1 METASWTMPRMVAS
15 TILSGTS
22 KARQLGL
29 MTLDEYTH
37 TRFEDPRLIGLLE
50 SQWMNYGVEPKSAAF
65 AMHAIV
71 VNHYLR
77 GAWFPVGGG
86 EALVDA
92 LRRVIENGGGQ
103 CLTGHRV
110 DEILVE
116 RNRAVGVRG
125 HSAEADREFEV
136 RAPAV
141 ISNAGARITFDT
153 LLPRRPFP
161 EISDALAAQPSSP
174 GTLAVFLG
182 LKASPATLGVGGENH
197 WIVPSYDHDYSY
209 LNDQNLVVC
218 PDCAFVTFPSL
229 KDPSSTSHT
238 ASVTTLARLAP
249 WEAWKDLPPSERG
262 DDYEALK
269 REAGQILFET
279 AERSFPGLHDLIE
292 HIEVLTPLDVRD
304 ATGNLTGGFA
314 ELPCTPARL
323 EQRLAPAKSPVK
335 GLFLAGGDAA
345 ALGVIGAAMGGA
357 QAAAAV
363 QGPLSVASIFNAAR
377 KQATRNQSGSRP
389 GS

>member
-1 METASWTMPRMVAS
+1 
-15 TILSGTS
+15 
-22 KARQLGL
+22 
-29 MTLDEYTH
+29 MTLGEYMH

-50 SQWMNYGVEPKSAAF
+50 SQWMNYGVEPKGAAF

-174 GTLAVFLG
+174 GTLAVFSG
-182 LKASPATLGVGGENH
+182 SRRRP
-197 WIVPSYDHDYSY
+197 
-209 LNDQNLVVC
+209 
-218 PDCAFVTFPSL
+218 
-229 KDPSSTSHT
+229 
-238 ASVTTLARLAP
+238 
-249 WEAWKDLPPSERG
+249 PPSE
-262 DDYEALK
+262 
-269 REAGQILFET
+269 
-279 AERSFPGLHDLIE
+279 S
-292 HIEVLTPLDVRD
+292 
-304 ATGNLTGGFA
+304 
-314 ELPCTPARL
+314 
-323 EQRLAPAKSPVK
+323 
-335 GLFLAGGDAA
+335 
-345 ALGVIGAAMGGA
+345 
-357 QAAAAV
+357 
-363 QGPLSVASIFNAAR
+363 AAR
-377 KQATRNQSGSRP
+377 ITGSSPPTTTTTPTSTTRTWSSAPTAPSSRSRP
-389 GS
+389 

>member
-29 MTLDEYTH
+29 MTLDEYMH

-174 GTLAVFLG
+174 GTLAVFSG
-182 LKASPATLGVGGENH
+182 SRRRP
-197 WIVPSYDHDYSY
+197 
-209 LNDQNLVVC
+209 
-218 PDCAFVTFPSL
+218 
-229 KDPSSTSHT
+229 
-238 ASVTTLARLAP
+238 
-249 WEAWKDLPPSERG
+249 PPSE
-262 DDYEALK
+262 
-269 REAGQILFET
+269 
-279 AERSFPGLHDLIE
+279 S
-292 HIEVLTPLDVRD
+292 
-304 ATGNLTGGFA
+304 
-314 ELPCTPARL
+314 
-323 EQRLAPAKSPVK
+323 
-335 GLFLAGGDAA
+335 
-345 ALGVIGAAMGGA
+345 
-357 QAAAAV
+357 
-363 QGPLSVASIFNAAR
+363 AAR
-377 KQATRNQSGSRP
+377 ITGSSPPTTTTTPTSTTRTWSSAPTAPSSRSRP
-389 GS
+389 